1 MANGLELMVP
11 TLAEV
16 LQLISALL
24 MEQTISALWIPTVLT
39 ELEILLMV
47 ADVWVAMVM
56 ISGLRTEAT
65 VTIGKALRRT
75 V

>member
-1 MANGLELMVP
+1 MNGSKLGVCTAAGVP
-11 TLAEV
+11 
-16 LQLISALL
+16 QSISALL

-47 ADVWVAMVM
+47 ADVWVAMAM

-75 V
+75 A